1 MSKRRIT
8 GRTHV
13 STRAGAKCRPKNTSC
28 VLGVYTCRKKSISA
42 GRGLFWTQLSGDF
55 GKLAETARP
64 EAQLAFAD
72 HVRHFDP
79 GQRRGC

>member
-1 MSKRRIT
+1 MISFKGAHFPKPVIT
-8 GRTHV
+8 FAVYFYLRYGV
-13 STRAGAKCRPKNTSC
+13 SYQ
-28 VLGVYTCRKKSISA
+28 VLSQKSISA
-42 GRGLFWTQLSGDF
+42 GRGPFGAQLSGEF

-72 HVRHFDP
+72 HVSHFDP